1 MNIIQQQELARN
13 SSEQQ
18 LISLAEQPN
27 PTIMPPYLVT
37 GELMRRKS
45 IREKMAQ
52 APKQTV
58 SEEVL
63 EEAVQSNMPQGIGA
77 LTEDMATPMAAPQEE
92 MMSESETISETGIA
106 NLPAPNIGQNY
117 AGGGI
122 VGYAPGGQIN
132 VPPLV
137 YDPYLGR
144 TVYPEGTGP
153 TPQYNPP
160 STKVRPVQLPAA
172 TNRLPA
178 ITPPLSGPTE
188 KLIDAE
194 IINDS
199 GNKGVKG
206 LKGPKD
212 GIIKSIG
219 KKALPFIKRHP
230 YALGAAGLAGIY
242 SMFSGD
248 DEPPVAP
255 VAPLP
260 ASVFEE
266 KETVDLTPGI
276 DYESIKISDASAF
289 GDKAA
294 ASHRARMGT
303 DPFAARQ
310 QEKLAALEADIGGS
324 DDALNMALIRGG
336 LGMAGGESQNFLS
349 NLTTGVGAGVDAFV
363 AEDDKQAKQQAD
375 LFALQTEIARAARA
389 EEVAIATT
397 GTNSEATAMAHNRKV
412 DLQSKAAILQQQALD
427 VQAASAANNPQ
438 KMAFNIMKQVDELL
452 LKEFD
457 PDNPMNNTPEMVAKK
472 TARRQQLM
480 NEYSMQTG
488 TNLFQAAAGGY
499 SQTQGYQPT
508 SEEITLL
515 QQFSS

>member
-52 APKQTV
+52 APQQTV

-122 VGYAPGGQIN
+122 VGYAPGGIIVVDEFGNAIQ
-132 VPPLV
+132 
-137 YDPYLGR
+137 
-144 TVYPEGTGP
+144 
-153 TPQYNPP
+153 QYNPP
-160 STKVRPVQLPAA
+160 STKVRPMPSTSVA
-172 TNRLPA
+172 T
-178 ITPPLSGPTE
+178 TPPLSGPSE
-188 KLIDAE
+188 KLIDGE
-194 IINDS
+194 IIS
-199 GNKGVKG
+199 ESKKGVKG

-212 GIIKSIG
+212 GMIKSLG
-219 KKALPFIKRHP
+219 KKALPFIRSHP
-230 YALGAAGLAGIY
+230 YALGAAGVAGLY
-242 SMFSGD
+242 SMLSGD

-255 VAPLP
+255 VPPLP
-260 ASVFEE
+260 TSVFKET
-266 KETVDLTPGI
+266 ETVDLTPGI

-349 NLTTGVGAGVDAFV
+349 NLTTGVGEGVDAFV

-397 GTNSEATAMAHNRKV
+397 GTNSEATAIASNRKV

>member
-122 VGYAPGGQIN
+122 VGYAPGGTIVVDEFGNAIQ
-132 VPPLV
+132 
-137 YDPYLGR
+137 
-144 TVYPEGTGP
+144 
-153 TPQYNPP
+153 QYNPP
-160 STKVRPVQLPAA
+160 STKVRPIQLPA
-172 TNRLPA
+172 T
-178 ITPPLSGPTE
+178 TPPLSGPAE
-188 KLIDAE
+188 KLIDGE
-194 IINDS
+194 IIS
-199 GNKGVKG
+199 ESKKGVKG

-212 GIIKSIG
+212 GMLKSLG
-219 KKALPFIKRHP
+219 KKVLPFIKGHP
-230 YALGAAGLAGIY
+230 YIAGAAGVAGLY
-242 SMFSGD
+242 SMLSGD

-255 VAPLP
+255 VPPLP
-260 ASVFEE
+260 TSVFKET
-266 KETVDLTPGI
+266 ETVDLTPGI
-276 DYESIKISDASAF
+276 DYESIKISDAAAF

-363 AEDDKQAKQQAD
+363 SEDDKQAKQQAD

-397 GTNSEATAMAHNRKV
+397 GTNSEATAIAHNRKV

-472 TARRQQLM
+472 AARRQQLM

>member
-122 VGYAPGGQIN
+122 VGYAPGGTIVVDEFGNAIQ
-132 VPPLV
+132 
-137 YDPYLGR
+137 
-144 TVYPEGTGP
+144 
-153 TPQYNPP
+153 QYNPP
-160 STKVRPVQLPAA
+160 STKVRPMPSTSVA
-172 TNRLPA
+172 T
-178 ITPPLSGPTE
+178 TPPLSGPSE
-188 KLIDAE
+188 KLIDGE
-194 IINDS
+194 IISESKKNL
-199 GNKGVKG
+199 KG

-212 GIIKSIG
+212 GMLKSLG
-219 KKALPFIKRHP
+219 KKALPFIRSHP
-230 YALGAAGLAGIY
+230 YALGAAGVAGLY

-260 ASVFEE
+260 ASMFAET
-266 KETVDLTPGI
+266 ETVDLTPNL
-276 DYESIKISDASAF
+276 DYESLKISDTAAF

-363 AEDDKQAKQQAD
+363 SEDDKQAKQQAD

-397 GTNSEATAMAHNRKV
+397 GTNSEATAIASNRKV
-412 DLQSKAAILQQQALD
+412 GLQALQTQLAQQEINMRAATASNTTAKAA
-427 VQAASAANNPQ
+427 Q
-438 KMAFNIMKQVDELL
+438 KAIGDIEKLL
-452 LKEFD
+452 N
-457 PDNPMNNTPEMVAKK
+457 DNPLFSMASMDPEIKAKK
-472 TARRQQLM
+472 DAARAELYKLYGLNQQTLNM
-480 NEYSMQTG
+480 AAMGVGSGGQPSMQG
-488 TNLFQAAAGGY
+488 F
-499 SQTQGYQPT
+499 
-508 SEEITLL
+508 SELTVTD
-515 QQFSS
+515 

>member
-27 PTIMPPYLVT
+27 PSIMPPYLVT

-45 IREKMAQ
+45 MREKMAQ

-92 MMSESETISETGIA
+92 VMTESITETGIA

-122 VGYAPGGQIN
+122 VGYAPGGVIVVDEFGNAIQQG
-132 VPPLV
+132 
-137 YDPYLGR
+137 Y
-144 TVYPEGTGP
+144 TE
-153 TPQYNPP
+153 YNPP
-160 STKVRPVQLPAA
+160 STKVRPIQLPA
-172 TNRLPA
+172 T
-178 ITPPLSGPTE
+178 TPPLSSPSE
-188 KLIDAE
+188 KLVDGE
-194 IINDS
+194 IIS
-199 GNKGVKG
+199 ESKKGVKG
-206 LKGPKD
+206 LKSPKD
-212 GIIKSIG
+212 GMLKSLG

-248 DEPPVAP
+248 DDEPPVAP
-255 VAPLP
+255 IAPLP
-260 ASVFEE
+260 ASIFKET
-266 KETVDLTPGI
+266 ETVDLTPNL
-276 DYESIKISDASAF
+276 DYESLKISDTAAF

-336 LGMAGGESQNFLS
+336 LGMAGGKSQNFLS
-349 NLTTGVGAGVDAFV
+349 NLTTGLGEGVDAYV
-363 AEDDKQAKQQAD
+363 SEDDKQTKQQAD
-375 LFALQTEIARAARA
+375 LFALQTEIAQAARA

-397 GTNSEATAMAHNRKV
+397 GTNSEATAIASNRKV
-412 DLQSKAAILQQQALD
+412 GLQAL
-427 VQAASAANNPQ
+427 QAQLTQQEIDMRAATASNSSQNQAI
-438 KMAFNIMKQVDELL
+438 KIMQHIDKQM

-457 PDNPMNNTPEMVAKK
+457 PANPMNNTPEMVAKK
-472 TARRQQLM
+472 AARYAEEYARYGLSQAAIQQQAM
-480 NEYSMQTG
+480 GIGGQPISMQG
-488 TNLFQAAAGGY
+488 
-499 SQTQGYQPT
+499 
-508 SEEITLL
+508 
-515 QQFSS
+515 FSSSIISE

>member
-27 PTIMPPYLVT
+27 PSIMPPYLVT

-45 IREKMAQ
+45 MREKMAQ

-92 MMSESETISETGIA
+92 VMTESITETGIA

-122 VGYAPGGQIN
+122 VGYAPGGVIVVDEFGNAIQQG
-132 VPPLV
+132 
-137 YDPYLGR
+137 Y
-144 TVYPEGTGP
+144 TE
-153 TPQYNPP
+153 YNPP
-160 STKVRPVQLPAA
+160 STKVRPIQLPA
-172 TNRLPA
+172 T
-178 ITPPLSGPTE
+178 TPPLSSPSE
-188 KLIDAE
+188 KLVDGE
-194 IINDS
+194 IIS
-199 GNKGVKG
+199 ESKKGLKG

-212 GIIKSIG
+212 GMLKSLG

-255 VAPLP
+255 IAPLP
-260 ASVFEE
+260 TSIFTET
-266 KETVDLTPGI
+266 ETVDMTPDL
-276 DYESIKISDASAF
+276 DYESLKISDTAAF
-289 GDKAA
+289 GDKVA

-349 NLTTGVGAGVDAFV
+349 NLTTGVGAGVDAYV
-363 AEDDKQAKQQAD
+363 SEDDKQTKQQAD

-397 GTNSEATAMAHNRKV
+397 GTNSEATAIASNRKV
-412 DLQSKAAILQQQALD
+412 GLQALQTQLAQQEIDMRAATASNTAAKAA
-427 VQAASAANNPQ
+427 Q
-438 KMAFNIMKQVDELL
+438 KAIGDIEKLL
-452 LKEFD
+452 N
-457 PDNPMNNTPEMVAKK
+457 DNPLFSMASMDPEIKAKK
-472 TARRQQLM
+472 DAARAELYKLYGLNQQTLNM
-480 NEYSMQTG
+480 AAMGVGSGGQPSATG
-488 TNLFQAAAGGY
+488 FGELTVTG
-499 SQTQGYQPT
+499 
-508 SEEITLL
+508 
-515 QQFSS
+515 

>member
-27 PTIMPPYLVT
+27 PSIMPPYLVT

-45 IREKMAQ
+45 MREKMAQ

-122 VGYAPGGQIN
+122 VGYAPGGVIVVDEFGNAIQQG
-132 VPPLV
+132 
-137 YDPYLGR
+137 Y
-144 TVYPEGTGP
+144 TE
-153 TPQYNPP
+153 YNPP
-160 STKVRPVQLPAA
+160 STKVRPIQLPA
-172 TNRLPA
+172 T
-178 ITPPLSGPTE
+178 TPPLSSPSE
-188 KLIDAE
+188 KLVEGE
-194 IINDS
+194 IIS
-199 GNKGVKG
+199 ESKKGVKG
-206 LKGPKD
+206 LKSPKD
-212 GIIKSIG
+212 GMLKSLG
-219 KKALPFIKRHP
+219 KKALPFIGRHP
-230 YALGAAGLAGIY
+230 YALGAAGLAGLY

-260 ASVFEE
+260 ASMFAET
-266 KETVDLTPGI
+266 ETVDLTPNL
-276 DYESIKISDASAF
+276 DYESLKISDTAAF

-349 NLTTGVGAGVDAFV
+349 NLTTGLGAGVDAYV
-363 AEDDKQAKQQAD
+363 AEDDKQTKQQAD

-397 GTNSEATAMAHNRKV
+397 GTNSEATAIAHNRKV
-412 DLQSKAAILQQQALD
+412 GLQSKAAELTQQEID
-427 VQAASAANNPQ
+427 MRAATASNTAAKAAQ
-438 KMAFNIMKQVDELL
+438 KAIGDIEKLL
-452 LKEFD
+452 N
-457 PDNPMNNTPEMVAKK
+457 DNPLFSMASMDPEIKAKK
-472 TARRQQLM
+472 DVARAELYKLYGLNQQTLNM
-480 NEYSMQTG
+480 AAMGVGSGGQPSATG
-488 TNLFQAAAGGY
+488 FGELTVTG
-499 SQTQGYQPT
+499 
-508 SEEITLL
+508 
-515 QQFSS
+515 

>member
-122 VGYAPGGQIN
+122 VGYAPGGIIVVDEFGNAIQ
-132 VPPLV
+132 
-137 YDPYLGR
+137 
-144 TVYPEGTGP
+144 
-153 TPQYNPP
+153 QYNPP
-160 STKVRPVQLPAA
+160 STKVRPMPSTSIA
-172 TNRLPA
+172 T
-178 ITPPLSGPTE
+178 TPPLSGPSE
-188 KLIDAE
+188 KLVE
-194 IINDS
+194 GKIISES
-199 GNKGVKG
+199 GGKGVKG

-212 GIIKSIG
+212 GMLKSLG
-219 KKALPFIKRHP
+219 KKALPFITRHP
-230 YALGAAGLAGIY
+230 YIAGAAGLAGIY

-276 DYESIKISDASAF
+276 DYESLKISDTAAF

-363 AEDDKQAKQQAD
+363 SEDDKQAKQQAD

-397 GTNSEATAMAHNRKV
+397 GTNSEATAIAHNRKV
-412 DLQSKAAILQQQALD
+412 GLQSKAAELTQQEIKSRVAIAASKGSNDAIKIKQFIETELNKNPMFSMAQQNPEIKAQRDAAELALYAKFGLDPQAL
-427 VQAASAANNPQ
+427 N
-438 KMAFNIMKQVDELL
+438 MAMAQGGNQ
-452 LKEFD
+452 
-457 PDNPMNNTPEMVAKK
+457 P
-472 TARRQQLM
+472 
-480 NEYSMQTG
+480 SMQG
-488 TNLFQAAAGGY
+488 F
-499 SQTQGYQPT
+499 
-508 SEEITLL
+508 SELTVTD
-515 QQFSS
+515 

>member
-122 VGYAPGGQIN
+122 VGYAPGGTIVVDEFGNAIQ
-132 VPPLV
+132 
-137 YDPYLGR
+137 
-144 TVYPEGTGP
+144 
-153 TPQYNPP
+153 QYNPP
-160 STKVRPVQLPAA
+160 STKVRPMPSTSVA
-172 TNRLPA
+172 T
-178 ITPPLSGPTE
+178 TPPLSGPSE
-188 KLIDAE
+188 KLVE
-194 IINDS
+194 GKIISES
-199 GNKGVKG
+199 GGKGVKG

-212 GIIKSIG
+212 GMLKSLG

-242 SMFSGD
+242 SMFSGDD

-276 DYESIKISDASAF
+276 DYESLKISDTAAF

-363 AEDDKQAKQQAD
+363 SEDDKQAKQQAD

-457 PDNPMNNTPEMVAKK
+457 PDNPMNNTPDMVAKK
-472 TARRQQLM
+472 AARRQQLM

>member
-117 AGGGI
+117 APGGI
-122 VGYAPGGQIN
+122 IVVDEFGNAIQ
-132 VPPLV
+132 
-137 YDPYLGR
+137 
-144 TVYPEGTGP
+144 
-153 TPQYNPP
+153 QYNPP
-160 STKVRPVQLPAA
+160 STKVRPMPSTSVA
-172 TNRLPA
+172 T
-178 ITPPLSGPTE
+178 TPPLSGPSE
-188 KLIDAE
+188 KLVE
-194 IINDS
+194 GKIISES
-199 GNKGVKG
+199 GGKGVKG

-212 GIIKSIG
+212 GMLKSLG
-219 KKALPFIKRHP
+219 KKALPFITRHP
-230 YALGAAGLAGIY
+230 YIAGAAGVAGLY
-242 SMFSGD
+242 SMLSGD

-255 VAPLP
+255 VPPLP
-260 ASVFEE
+260 TSVFKET
-266 KETVDLTPGI
+266 ETVDLTPGI

-363 AEDDKQAKQQAD
+363 SEDDKQAKQQAD

-457 PDNPMNNTPEMVAKK
+457 PDNPMNNTPDMVAKK
-472 TARRQQLM
+472 AARRQQLM

>member
-45 IREKMAQ
+45 MREKMAQ
-52 APKQTV
+52 APTQTV

-92 MMSESETISETGIA
+92 VMSESETISETGIA

-122 VGYAPGGQIN
+122 VGYAPGGVIVVDEFGNAIQ
-132 VPPLV
+132 
-137 YDPYLGR
+137 
-144 TVYPEGTGP
+144 
-153 TPQYNPP
+153 QYNPP
-160 STKVRPVQLPAA
+160 STKVRPMPSTSVA
-172 TNRLPA
+172 T
-178 ITPPLSGPTE
+178 TPPLRGPAE
-188 KLIDAE
+188 KLVDGE
-194 IINDS
+194 IIS
-199 GNKGVKG
+199 ESKKGLKG

-212 GIIKSIG
+212 GMLKSLG

-255 VAPLP
+255 IAPLP
-260 ASVFEE
+260 TSIFTET
-266 KETVDLTPGI
+266 ETVDMTPDL
-276 DYESIKISDASAF
+276 DYESLKISDTAAF
-289 GDKAA
+289 GDKVA

-349 NLTTGVGAGVDAFV
+349 NLTTGLGAGVDAYV
-363 AEDDKQAKQQAD
+363 AEDDKQAKQQSD

-397 GTNSEATAMAHNRKV
+397 GTNSEATAIASNRKIE
-412 DLQSKAAILQQQALD
+412 LQSLATQLSQQGLD
-427 VQAASAANNPQ
+427 VQVASAANSSQNQ
-438 KMAFNIMKQVDELL
+438 AIKIMQHIDKQM

-457 PDNPMNNTPEMVAKK
+457 PANPLNSTPEMQLKK
-472 TARRQQLM
+472 QARRQEM
-480 NEYSMQTG
+480 MDEYSRRTN

-499 SQTQGYQPT
+499 GQPST
-508 SEEITLL
+508 TGFGELTVTG
-515 QQFSS
+515 

>member
-27 PTIMPPYLVT
+27 PSIMPPYLVT

-45 IREKMAQ
+45 MREKMAQ

-92 MMSESETISETGIA
+92 VMTESITETGIA

-122 VGYAPGGQIN
+122 VGYAPGGVIVVDEFGNAIQQG
-132 VPPLV
+132 
-137 YDPYLGR
+137 Y
-144 TVYPEGTGP
+144 TE
-153 TPQYNPP
+153 YNPP
-160 STKVRPVQLPAA
+160 STKVRPIQLPA
-172 TNRLPA
+172 T
-178 ITPPLSGPTE
+178 TPPLSSPSE
-188 KLIDAE
+188 KLVDGE
-194 IINDS
+194 IIS
-199 GNKGVKG
+199 ESKKGVKG
-206 LKGPKD
+206 LKSPKD
-212 GIIKSIG
+212 GMLKSLG

-248 DEPPVAP
+248 DDEPPVAP
-255 VAPLP
+255 IAPLP
-260 ASVFEE
+260 ASIFKET
-266 KETVDLTPGI
+266 ETVDLTPNL
-276 DYESIKISDASAF
+276 DYESLKISDTAAF

-349 NLTTGVGAGVDAFV
+349 NLTTGVGAGVDAYV
-363 AEDDKQAKQQAD
+363 SEDDKQTKQQAD
-375 LFALQTEIARAARA
+375 LFALQTEIAQAARA

-397 GTNSEATAMAHNRKV
+397 GTNSEATAIASNRKV
-412 DLQSKAAILQQQALD
+412 GLQAL
-427 VQAASAANNPQ
+427 QAQLTQQEIDMRAATASNSSQNQAI
-438 KMAFNIMKQVDELL
+438 KIMQHIDKQM

-457 PDNPMNNTPEMVAKK
+457 PANPMNNTPEMVAKK
-472 TARRQQLM
+472 AARYAEEYARYGLSQAAIQQQAM
-480 NEYSMQTG
+480 GIGGQPISMQG
-488 TNLFQAAAGGY
+488 
-499 SQTQGYQPT
+499 
-508 SEEITLL
+508 
-515 QQFSS
+515 FSSSIISE

>member
-27 PTIMPPYLVT
+27 PSIMPPYLVT

-45 IREKMAQ
+45 MREKMAQ

-92 MMSESETISETGIA
+92 VMTESITETGIA

-122 VGYAPGGQIN
+122 VGYAPGGVIVVDEFGNAIQQG
-132 VPPLV
+132 
-137 YDPYLGR
+137 Y
-144 TVYPEGTGP
+144 TE
-153 TPQYNPP
+153 YNPP
-160 STKVRPVQLPAA
+160 STKVRPIQLPA
-172 TNRLPA
+172 T
-178 ITPPLSGPTE
+178 TPPLSSPSE
-188 KLIDAE
+188 KLVEGE
-194 IINDS
+194 IIS
-199 GNKGVKG
+199 ESKKG
-206 LKGPKD
+206 LKGLKSPKD
-212 GIIKSIG
+212 GMLKSLG
-219 KKALPFIKRHP
+219 KKALPFIKRNP

-248 DEPPVAP
+248 DDEPPVAP
-255 VAPLP
+255 IAPLP
-260 ASVFEE
+260 ASIFKET
-266 KETVDLTPGI
+266 ETVDLTPNL
-276 DYESIKISDASAF
+276 DYESLKISDTAAF

-349 NLTTGVGAGVDAFV
+349 NLTTGLGAGVDAYV
-363 AEDDKQAKQQAD
+363 AEDDKQAKQQSD

-397 GTNSEATAMAHNRKV
+397 GTNSEATAIASNRKV
-412 DLQSKAAILQQQALD
+412 GLQAL
-427 VQAASAANNPQ
+427 QAQLTQQEIDMRAATASNSSQNQAI
-438 KMAFNIMKQVDELL
+438 KIMQHIDKQM

-457 PDNPMNNTPEMVAKK
+457 PANPMNNTPEMVAKK
-472 TARRQQLM
+472 AVRYAEEYARYGLSQAAIQQQAM
-480 NEYSMQTG
+480 GIGGQPISMQG
-488 TNLFQAAAGGY
+488 
-499 SQTQGYQPT
+499 
-508 SEEITLL
+508 
-515 QQFSS
+515 FSSSIISE